1 MKGSEQLTKVVFL
14 SNTDHSIK
22 SHTSSRQNVVVLE
35 AFSTKTQTPP
45 LLLKS
50 LTEGR
55 RTISRETSL

>member
-1 MKGSEQLTKVVFL
+1 LKGSEQLTKVVFL

-22 SHTSSRQNVVVLE
+22 SYTSSRQNDVLE